1 MAENRSER
9 GAGRRERLEAEHR
22 PEAVRQRLLE
32 RRGQGYLGDAVLGG
46 IDGCVTTFAVV
57 AGAVGAG
64 FSGLVIVVLG
74 FANLLADG
82 FSMAV
87 SNYQGTKSQLER
99 VEEARLSEER
109 QIEEIPSGEREEV
122 RQIFAAKGFSGD
134 TLDSV
139 VEVITKDR
147 GLWVDTMLA
156 EELGLEVQGPDPHR
170 SSHLRSIRLCWARTA
185 DPVRDPGP
193 LHRHPLFRERRRDC
207 DRLLRG
213 RSRQGRGPP
222 PLGPAFRAGNAAHR
236 WRGRPPR
243 LRRGCL
249 AAGGIRR
256 VLTPPGQVWSIC
268 TNRTVN
274 PSHANL
280 TGRSYDAH
288 FRYRRIPGDE
298 RCGQERSTTRCG

>member
-87 SNYQGTKSQLER
+87 SNYQGTKSQR
-99 VEEARLSEER
+99 QQVEEARRGEER
-109 QIEEIPSGEREEV
+109 QIEEIPEGEREEV

-134 TLDSV
+134 TLEKV
-139 VEVITKDR
+139 VDVITNDR
-147 GLWVDTMLA
+147 GLRVDTMLA

-213 RSRQGRGPP
+213 RSR
-222 PLGPAFRAGNAAHR
+222 
-236 WRGRPPR
+236 
-243 LRRGCL
+243 
-249 AAGGIRR
+249 
-256 VLTPPGQVWSIC
+256 
-268 TNRTVN
+268 
-274 PSHANL
+274 
-280 TGRSYDAH
+280 
-288 FRYRRIPGDE
+288 
-298 RCGQERSTTRCG
+298 